1 MADSEQSL
9 LDRAKAA
16 IDKAIAGLIPKD
28 ERPRTPGDVPVGS
41 GMVDKAKKDIKGRKR
56 AIDKALEDAGA

>member
-1 MADSEQSL
+1 MAENEQSL

-16 IDKAIAGLIPKD
+16 IDKAIAGLMPRSPKP
-28 ERPRTPGDVPVGS
+28 EDVPVGD